1 MVLSRQELGHE
12 FVYPEAKAI
21 ALAKATNTPVLFTPV
36 EVPVEVADPIQSADH
51 PVVVVLKSASVMA
64 YQPSDQQVELADV
77 VTAPPAQNE
86 VAVNT
91 APSLP
96 ATPSQLPLIA
106 LLGLLVLGSAI
117 ALRTFEKRLV

>member
-91 APSLP
+91 APSLQ